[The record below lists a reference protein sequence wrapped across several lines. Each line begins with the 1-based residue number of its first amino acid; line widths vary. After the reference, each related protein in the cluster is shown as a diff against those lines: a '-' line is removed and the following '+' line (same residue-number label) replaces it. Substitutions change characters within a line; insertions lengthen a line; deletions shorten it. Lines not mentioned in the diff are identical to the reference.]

1 MDGLQTDRLITAIEK
16 LSSSFNRIANSLEE
30 KNDFNSDWGERAEY
44 YLHIIKEKFLNEE
57 TGDNSS
63 IQE

>member
-1 MDGLQTDRLITAIEK
+1 MDGLQTDRLVTAIEK
-16 LSSSFNRIANSLEE
+16 LSSSFNRIANSMEE
-30 KNDFNSDWGERAEY
+30 KND
-44 YLHIIKEKFLNEE
+44 IKEKFLNEE